1 MAVDIFTDMLVL
13 SIPIVILRKVQIP
26 WKKKAALIGLFSA
39 TILVM
44 VASLVRVFLVRGS
57 TTQVQSGGIDT
68 LYLWSNVECGI
79 GKFSE
84 SLSLQNITHLEQ

>member
-13 SIPIVILRKVQIP
+13 SVPVVILRKVQIP
-26 WKKKAALIGLFSA
+26 WKKKAALMGLFSA

-44 VASLVRVFLVRGS
+44 VASLVRFFLVRGS

-79 GKFSE
+79 GKLNE
-84 SLSLQNITHLEQ
+84 V